1 MKIEKGPGGC
11 DAEASNSCSPDQ
23 QNIETIAQIS
33 SPRKAARYGA
43 WPAEWAHFQK
53 MGHTADLLPYMANPK
68 AVIAPYSTLKKL
80 GKTPAVYNSSGQVHG
95 LLAWQKH
102 IATDADVKRWEA
114 VSDYGICLQGRRV
127 RAWDID
133 VPDPAKAQ
141 AIADAITGLGGAL
154 PVRSRP
160 DSGKILLAC
169 EARGD
174 WFKDVLQVDGG
185 KVEFLAEGQQF
196 LVCGRHEDGA
206 RYIWDGPGGL
216 PAEFPVWTRET
227 VLAVKDALELV
238 FDTGAG
244 WTLGGGEGRRRQSA
258 EDLDVEDEVAVWL
271 VENWP
276 THGVQGEKLFVNCP
290 WKDPGDDW
298 PGHSGDSGVTETAWL
313 LRGTKGYERGHFKCL
328 HANCEKKGRNEFLAA
343 VGYEMAGFDDLGS
356 LPDADDGP
364 DPVDLWSRPEPPDLP
379 KGLLPDLIESFSRIQ
394 AEIMGV
400 DPGGLAMAALA
411 VCAAAI
417 PDEVRLQVKE
427 HDPNWRERACL
438 WVGLIGQPSTKKTPM
453 IATAVRPLRKIDA
466 RLQREHAPAVA
477 AFKKLSAEER
487 KTQDAPVTPQLI
499 IEDTTVE
506 AAAVVM
512 SESPDGVLC
521 VQDELSGWFGSMD
534 KYGGAKGGT
543 KDRAFWLQT
552 FNGGPSTVNRISRGT
567 LHVANLSISL
577 LGGIQPDAIRR
588 AVAEAVDDGLI
599 QRLNPIVLRPAA
611 PGKDVPMP
619 DVVSAYE
626 GLIER
631 LRCVKLC
638 LFDADVLR
646 FAPGAQDVQRR
657 LASLHHDLLHVE
669 AINPKLASH
678 FGKYDGFFA
687 RLCVVWHC
695 IENSEADGLPPL
707 ISQDTAERVAAF
719 LHRFLRL
726 HALAFYG
733 ALLGLSDEHETL
745 QDVGGHIL
753 AHPEKGVITNRDLQ
767 RATRKTKALD
777 RDGAK
782 KVFERMEAMGW
793 LDPVPQQYSNAL
805 PKWRVNSA
813 VHTLFA
819 ERARAEAARR
829 VEVRRVIAGLPEG
842 G

>member
-1 MKIEKGPGGC
+1 MTIEKGPGAC

-23 QNIETIAQIS
+23 QNIETIAETS

-43 WPAEWAHFQK
+43 APDDWAHFQK
-53 MGHTADLLPYMANPK
+53 MGHTADLLPVAMHPTRAISPR
-68 AVIAPYSTLKKL
+68 STMSSR
-80 GKTPAVYNSSGQVHG
+80 GKTPSHYNGRGEIVGMTGWTNLTTTGRQVEAWAREPDFG
-95 LLAWQKH
+95 L
-102 IATDADVKRWEA
+102 
-114 VSDYGICLQGRRV
+114 CLQTRRV
-127 RAWDID
+127 RGLDID
-133 VPDPAKAQ
+133 VPDPCLSA
-141 AIADAITGLGGAL
+141 AIVESVHEVLDLRLPMRFRAGTG
-154 PVRSRP
+154 
-160 DSGKILLAC
+160 KCLLAF
-169 EARGD
+169 ELEGVQP
-174 WFKDVLQVDGG
+174 KGVLQVEGG
-185 KVEFLAEGQQF
+185 VVELLGNGQQF
-196 LVCGRHEDGA
+196 VVSGDHYTREGPSGT
-206 RYIWDGPGGL
+206 RYEWAGGL
-216 PAEFPVWTRET
+216 PDAIPTLTREQ
-227 VLAVKDALELV
+227 VDRLCDALELA
-238 FDTGAG
+238 FGSAPWKWAGARARG
-244 WTLGGGEGRRRQSA
+244 DGA
-258 EDLDVEDEVAVWL
+258 DLDGVTDEVALWL
-271 VENWP
+271 VENW
-276 THGVQGEKLFVNCP
+276 TTYGESGGKLLVECP
-290 WKDPGDDW
+290 WKYE
-298 PGHSGDSGVTETAWL
+298 HTSDSGETETAWL
-313 LRGTKGYERGHFKCL
+313 IAGGRGYERGHFRCL
-328 HANCEKKGRNEFLAA
+328 HAHCLERGREEFLAA

-364 DPVDLWSRPEPPDLP
+364 DPVDLWARPEPPALP
-379 KGLLPDLIESFSRIQ
+379 KDLLPKPIESFSRIQ

-400 DPGGLAMAALA
+400 DPGGMAMAALT

-512 SESPDGVLC
+512 AENPDGVLC

-543 KDRAFWLQT
+543 KDRAFWLQA

-611 PGKDVPMP
+611 PGKDVPTP
-619 DVVSAYE
+619 DVVGAYE

-631 LRCVKLC
+631 LRNVKLC

-646 FAPGAQDVQRR
+646 FAPGAQEVQRR

-695 IENSEADGLPPL
+695 LENSEADSLPPL

-753 AHPEKGVITNRDLQ
+753 AHREKEVITNRDLQ

-782 KVFERMEAMGW
+782 KVFERLEAMGW
-793 LDPVPQQYSNAL
+793 LDPVPQPYSNAL